1 MAAIF
6 AFHVGKSV
14 VQIAAI
20 EIVVYHLLDIRPPE
34 ALPPYIR
41 VVTSSDAHQ
50 GDQAEAHHR
59 HKEGRAEAGIEWS

>member
-41 VVTSSDAHQ
+41 VDLI
-50 GDQAEAHHR
+50 GCPPR
-59 HKEGRAEAGIEWS
+59 